1 VLEERIVKGPWAASF
16 GLLAASFV
24 PWEMG
29 WKSGGGRA
37 THEVLKVGWVGKG
50 KEKVK
55 GTEGGKIFYTWGLD
69 GILRQKNEAIDE
81 SWQPQTEREGG
92 VEAER
97 YWPAKK

>member
-1 VLEERIVKGPWAASF
+1 VLEERIVKGPWAARF

-29 WKSGGGRA
+29 WKSGGGWE

-55 GTEGGKIFYTWGLD
+55 GTEGG
-69 GILRQKNEAIDE
+69 
-81 SWQPQTEREGG
+81 GG
-92 VEAER
+92 DYFIPGGWTVFCGR
-97 YWPAKK
+97 K